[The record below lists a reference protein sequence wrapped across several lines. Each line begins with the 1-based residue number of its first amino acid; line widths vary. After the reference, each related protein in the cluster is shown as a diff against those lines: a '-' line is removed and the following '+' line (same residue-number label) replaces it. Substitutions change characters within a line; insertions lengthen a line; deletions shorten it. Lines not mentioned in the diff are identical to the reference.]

1 MAMSFSNEEDMS
13 MEAAKQ
19 RSHQA
24 AARVTG
30 ETSRGHAPRCGR
42 GSAWIVRPVHGKAKV
57 KRGAD
62 EQWVTVSVTQEQY
75 TEVFKAQT

>member
-1 MAMSFSNEEDMS
+1 MSFSDEEDTS

-19 RSHQA
+19 LSHQA

-30 ETSRGHAPRCGR
+30 ETNRGQAPRRGR
-42 GSAWIVRPVHGKAKV
+42 GSAQIVRPVRGKAKA
-57 KRGAD
+57 KD
-62 EQWVTVSVTQEQY
+62 ENWVTVVVTQEQY